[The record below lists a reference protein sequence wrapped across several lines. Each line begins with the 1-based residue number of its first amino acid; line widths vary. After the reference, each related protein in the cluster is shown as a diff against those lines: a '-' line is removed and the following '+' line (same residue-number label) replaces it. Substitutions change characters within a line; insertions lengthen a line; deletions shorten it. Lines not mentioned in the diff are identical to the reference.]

1 MTMNAKIGFLGAGRM
16 ASAIAGGM
24 VKNAFIQDNILFYD
38 CSEAAAGA
46 FEAAVGAKKCADPA
60 AMAEACDAVLLAVKP
75 QYLSEALKPLT
86 GLLKNKLVISIVAGV
101 KLEKLAALTGASR
114 IVRVMPNTPALVGE
128 GAAVYAASA
137 GAEKSDIELAD
148 KIFSSVG
155 TALQLSE
162 NYLDAVTAVSGSGPA
177 YVFEFI
183 QAMADGGVAEGLPRE
198 IALKLAA
205 QTVLGA
211 ATMVLKTGAHP
222 QQLKDNV
229 TSPAGTT
236 SRALEVMAARGF
248 SGIVMQ
254 SVRAA
259 AERSRELGGRK

>member
-1 MTMNAKIGFLGAGRM
+1 MYKLFFIGTGKM
-16 ASAIAGGM
+16 ATAIAGGI
-24 VKNAFIQDNILFYD
+24 VKSKRFEPAQIAGFDIN
-38 CSEAAAGA
+38 EAAASIFTGA
-46 FEAAVGAKKCADPA
+46 TGGDCFSGKLAQHLEKT
-60 AMAEACDAVLLAVKP
+60 ETVLVAVKP
-75 QYLSEALKPLT
+75 QVIEKALAPYADA
-86 GLLKNKLVISIVAGV
+86 LKNKMIISIVAGV
-101 KLEKLAALTGASR
+101 SIEKLESLTGSKR
-114 IVRVMPNTPALVGE
+114 IIRVMPNTPALVGE
-128 GAAVYAASA
+128 GAAVYSASA
-137 GAEKSDIELAD
+137 GVEKRDVELVD

-155 TALQLSE
+155 IALQLSE
-162 NYLDAVTAVSGSGPA
+162 SHLDAVTAVSGSGPA

-183 QAMADGGVAEGLPRE
+183 QAMADGGVAEGLPRD

-211 ATMVLKTGAHP
+211 AEMVLKTGAHP

-259 AERSRELGGRK
+259 AARAKELGGRK

>member
-1 MTMNAKIGFLGAGRM
+1 M
-16 ASAIAGGM
+16 AAAIAGGI
-24 VKNAFIQDNILFYD
+24 VKSKLFEPSQIGGFDINEASASIFSGATGGDCFSSKLPVHLEKAETVFI
-38 CSEAAAGA
+38 S
-46 FEAAVGAKKCADPA
+46 
-60 AMAEACDAVLLAVKP
+60 VKP
-75 QYLSEALKPLT
+75 QVIENAVAPYADS
-86 GLLKNKLVISIVAGV
+86 LKNKVIISIVAGV
-101 KLEKLAALTGASR
+101 SIEKLEAITGSKR
-114 IVRVMPNTPALVGE
+114 IIRVMPNTPALVGE